1 MFLTGEELK
10 ELTGFVR
17 AAKQL
22 EWLRTNG
29 WKFAEDAQRRPKVAR
44 TYFELRLG
52 GAAAPE
58 TRAEAALA
66 IMPRFDALRAAPKPG
81 PRYGA

>member
-1 MFLTGEELK
+1 MFLTSEELR

-17 AAKQL
+17 PANQL
-22 EWLRTNG
+22 QWLRENG

-52 GAAAPE
+52 GVSAADIRTEPAV
-58 TRAEAALA
+58 AVA
-66 IMPRFDALRAAPKPG
+66 PRFEALRALVKQ
-81 PRYGA
+81 GARHGA

>member
-1 MFLTGEELK
+1 MFLTAEELR

-17 AAKQL
+17 PANQL
-22 EWLRTNG
+22 QWLLENG

-52 GAAAPE
+52 GVIATAISAGPE
-58 TRAEAALA
+58 EVVA
-66 IMPRFDALRAAPKPG
+66 PRFDALRSLAKQ
-81 PRYGA
+81 GARHGA

>member
-52 GAAAPE
+52 GVAAPD
-58 TRAEAALA
+58 TRAEPPPSV
-66 IMPRFDALRAAPKPG
+66 MPRFDALRAALKQ
-81 PRYGA
+81 GALHGA

>member
-1 MFLTGEELK
+1 MFLTAEELR

-17 AAKQL
+17 SANQL
-22 EWLRTNG
+22 QWLRENG

-52 GAAAPE
+52 GVTAAAISTE
-58 TRAEAALA
+58 QEAAVV
-66 IMPRFDALRAAPKPG
+66 PRFDALRALAKQ
-81 PRYGA
+81 GARHGA

>member
-10 ELTGFVR
+10 ELTGFAR

-52 GAAAPE
+52 GVASPD
-58 TRAEAALA
+58 TRAEAT
-66 IMPRFDALRAAPKPG
+66 ISVMPCFDALRAVAKQ
-81 PRYGA
+81 GARHGA

>member
-52 GAAAPE
+52 CIAAPDARVE
-58 TRAEAALA
+58 GAPSV
-66 IMPRFDALRAAPKPG
+66 MPRFDALRAALKQ
-81 PRYGA
+81 GARHGA